1 MASQQLWD
9 ALNYL
14 SENLKVFA
22 PIKAEIT
29 QLIEENEVLKQEN
42 TELKQKHESI
52 KNEVKET
59 QGMVNEL
66 ILITMGAGE

>member
-14 SENLKVFA
+14 SGNLRVFA
-22 PIKAEIT
+22 PIKDEIVH
-29 QLIEENEVLKQEN
+29 LIDENEALKKENAKIKKDQEALK
-42 TELKQKHESI
+42 TE
-52 KNEVKET
+52 VAET

-66 ILITMGAGE
+66 IIMTMGGE

>member
-14 SENLKVFA
+14 SGNLRVFA
-22 PIKAEIT
+22 PIKDEIVH
-29 QLIEENEVLKQEN
+29 LIDENEALKKEN
-42 TELKQKHESI
+42 AELKKDQEALKT
-52 KNEVKET
+52 EVAET

-66 ILITMGAGE
+66 IIMTMGGE